1 MAKWLIVSDV
11 VQLLHVP
18 EATIYRWIRQGDIPC
33 VVRRGKHY
41 FNQSTLVTWA
51 ESKHIH
57 LEKHSLRESKYKQK
71 KSVTQSPLIE
81 ALETGNVFHTVP
93 SGSQEILFSE
103 ISACMNLPRKIK
115 ETLAEQLMQRE
126 LLSSTGIGNGIAV
139 PHPKKPLGQQLKKS
153 IVGTF
158 FLEKPL
164 DFKAPDGL
172 PVFVVFVLL
181 SADSFHHLH
190 LLSQLARFLNNIE
203 INDFLKHSPSL
214 ENLVDQFQKSLAET
228 A

>member
-1 MAKWLIVSDV
+1 MAKWLMVSDV

-57 LEKHSLRESKYKQK
+57 LKKHSLRESKYIQK
-71 KSVTQSPLIE
+71 GIATQSPLIE

-103 ISACMNLPRKIK
+103 ISACMKLPRQIK

-139 PHPKKPLGQQLKKS
+139 PHPKTPLGQQLKKS
-153 IVGTF
+153 MVGTF

-190 LLSQLARFLNNIE
+190 LLSQLARFLNNTE

-214 ENLVDQFQKSLAET
+214 ENLVEQFQKNLAET

>member
-57 LEKHSLRESKYKQK
+57 LEKHSLRKSKKKQK
-71 KSVTQSPLIE
+71 ASATQSPLVE
-81 ALETGNVFHTVP
+81 AFEAGNVFHAVP
-93 SGSQEILFSE
+93 SGSMETLFGEIPS
-103 ISACMNLPRKIK
+103 CMNLPRQLK

-126 LLSSTGIGNGIAV
+126 LLSSTAIGNGIAV
-139 PHPKKPLGQQLKKS
+139 PHPKTPLGQQLKKS
-153 IVGTF
+153 MVGTF

-203 INDFLKHSPSL
+203 VNDFLKHSPTL
-214 ENLVDQFQKSLAET
+214 ENLVDQFQKNLAET

>member
-1 MAKWLIVSDV
+1 MAKWLMVSDV

-57 LEKHSLRESKYKQK
+57 LKKHSLRESKYIQK
-71 KSVTQSPLIE
+71 GIATQSPLIE

-103 ISACMNLPRKIK
+103 ISACMKLPRQIK

-126 LLSSTGIGNGIAV
+126 LLSSTGIGNGVAV
-139 PHPKKPLGQQLKKS
+139 PHPKTPLGQQLKKS
-153 IVGTF
+153 MVGTF

-190 LLSQLARFLNNIE
+190 LLSQLARFLNNTE

-214 ENLVDQFQKSLAET
+214 ENLVEQFQKNLAET

>member
-1 MAKWLIVSDV
+1 MAKWLVVSDV

-57 LEKHSLRESKYKQK
+57 LKKHSLRESKYIQK
-71 KSVTQSPLIE
+71 GIATQSPLIE

-103 ISACMNLPRKIK
+103 ISACMKLPRQIK

-139 PHPKKPLGQQLKKS
+139 PHPKTPLGQQLKKS
-153 IVGTF
+153 MVGTF

-164 DFKAPDGL
+164 DFKAPDGM

-190 LLSQLARFLNNIE
+190 LLSQLARFLNNTE
-203 INDFLKHSPSL
+203 VNDFLKHSPTL
-214 ENLVDQFQKSLAET
+214 ENLVEQFQKNLAET

>member
-1 MAKWLIVSDV
+1 MSELA
-11 VQLLHVP
+11 
-18 EATIYRWIRQGDIPC
+18 
-33 VVRRGKHY
+33 
-41 FNQSTLVTWA
+41 VTWSFFPRKLFFFFRVTFIENPCYFKGFA
-51 ESKHIH
+51 KNPVSSSSACMTRK
-57 LEKHSLRESKYKQK
+57 KKQK
-71 KSVTQSPLIE
+71 ASATQAPLVE
-81 ALETGNVFHTVP
+81 AFEVGNVFHAVP
-93 SGSQEILFSE
+93 SGSLETLFGEIQS
-103 ISACMNLPRKIK
+103 CMNLSRQLK

-153 IVGTF
+153 MVGTF

-164 DFKAPDGL
+164 DFKAPDG
-172 PVFVVFVLL
+172 VKIFVVFVLL
-181 SADSFHHLH
+181 STDSFHHLL

-214 ENLVDQFQKSLAET
+214 ENLVDQFQKNLAET

>member
-1 MAKWLIVSDV
+1 MVSDV

-57 LEKHSLRESKYKQK
+57 LKKHSLRESKYIQK
-71 KSVTQSPLIE
+71 GIATQSPLIE

-103 ISACMNLPRKIK
+103 ISACMKLPRQIK

-126 LLSSTGIGNGIAV
+126 LLSSTGIGNGVAV

-158 FLEKPL
+158 F
-164 DFKAPDGL
+164 
-172 PVFVVFVLL
+172 
-181 SADSFHHLH
+181 
-190 LLSQLARFLNNIE
+190 
-203 INDFLKHSPSL
+203 
-214 ENLVDQFQKSLAET
+214 
-228 A
+228 